1 MNGFRGLLS
10 AELRRFFSRRVMRGA
25 FAFGIALST
34 LVIVIITVRSDVRN
48 VTEQGRQFVCPIP
61 SNPSSDPATV
71 VPPAGQLPQ
80 NCLAQG
86 TQLAIRR
93 DHRLKIHDNF
103 SGTVKGTGVAMVFVA
118 FVIGASFVG
127 AEFGAGSLSTQLL
140 FEPRRVRVVAIK
152 AIAVGIGLAVL
163 ATALLL
169 YIGLLQWAGSSLRG
183 VVSGLDGSWFAAR
196 VGDMGR
202 VASSV
207 ALAGVAAYAITVVAR
222 RTVAA
227 VAGLLI
233 VGWASAII
241 GQFHNWRWV
250 AKYNPATAFIA
261 MVVDVSRRRNDGG
274 DVLAVRGATIS
285 ACAWAV
291 GLTVVAAII
300 FSRREVR

>member
-1 MNGFRGLLS
+1 VNGFRGLFS
-10 AELRRFFSRRVMRGA
+10 AELRRFFSRRVMRAA

-48 VTEQGRQFVCPIP
+48 ASQNGKQFVCTSTPQGA
-61 SNPSSDPATV
+61 PATIS
-71 VPPAGQLPQ
+71 PDGQLPP
-80 NCLAQG
+80 NCFAQG
-86 TQLAIRR
+86 TQVVIRR
-93 DHRLKIHDNF
+93 DRRLKIHDNF
-103 SGTVKGTGVAMVFVA
+103 SETVKGTGVAMVFVA

-183 VVSGLDGSWFAAR
+183 VVNGLDGAWFAAR
-196 VGDMGR
+196 AGDVGR
-202 VASSV
+202 VASAV

-261 MVVDVSRRRNDGG
+261 MVVDVSRRGNDGG
-274 DVLAVRGATIS
+274 DALAVRGATIS